1 MYDIFYLKKENELDG
16 NLRKLRKRFPLIKVI
31 NDRGDKYETLIN
43 IKKKSLT
50 RFFWVIDLEMDYQV
64 IDNFN
69 FDYVVPAWDS
79 KYVHVWKKRDIFE
92 EITFGNVYLISKDYS
107 FSKNEAR
114 HLFFMDKKEMVVEAS
129 EFSYEIL
136 KLKTDDNIHKSII
149 NFQNEC
155 NTSMFW
161 VIASDCKLTT
171 ELTYVVPD
179 HDKEYIHQWTASNNE
194 HLRVN
199 LIPKYYVISKREA
212 ENLFFISK
220 KIMDESICKEEY
232 DIIFISYDEP
242 NAENNWSN
250 LQERFPRSKRVHG
263 VKGIHNAHIQAAS
276 KSKTSMFWVV
286 DGDAQLVKDFNLDFV
301 VDPWDK
307 DCVFVWKSKN
317 PINNLV
323 YGYGGVKLLPKE
335 LTLNLDTSTVDMTT
349 SISSKFKPI
358 YEISNITV
366 FNTDPFNT
374 WKSSFR
380 ECVKLSS
387 KSIDGQINE
396 ETVERLDTWCTVGID
411 QPFGKYAIDGAIF
424 GRKYG
429 LMYSTDKVM
438 LSKINDWEWLTIE
451 FNKRYNGTYK

>member
-31 NDRGDKYETLIN
+31 NDHGNKYETLIN

-69 FDYVVPAWDS
+69 FDYDVPTWDS
-79 KYVHVWKKRDIFE
+79 KYVHVWKKRNIFE
-92 EITFGNVYLISKDYS
+92 EITFGNVYLIPKDYS

-114 HLFFMDKKEMVVEAS
+114 HFFFMDKKEMLVEAS
-129 EFSYEIL
+129 GFSYEIL
-136 KLKTDDNIHKSII
+136 KLKTDDNIYESII

-161 VIASDCKLTT
+161 VIASDCELTT

-194 HLRVN
+194 HLRLN

-232 DIIFISYDEP
+232 DIIFISYNEP
-242 NAENNWSN
+242 NAENNWVN
-250 LQERFPRSKRVHG
+250 LQERFPKSKRVHG
-263 VKGIHNAHIQAAS
+263 VKGIHNAHIQAALN
-276 KSKTSMFWVV
+276 SKTSMFWVV
-286 DGDAQLVKDFNLDFV
+286 DGDAQLVEDFNLDFV

-396 ETVERLDTWCTVGID
+396 ETLERLDTWCTVGID
-411 QPFGKYAIDGAIF
+411 QLFGKYAIDGAIF
-424 GRKYG
+424 GREYG

-451 FNKRYNGTYK
+451 FNKRYNGIYK